1 MPSALEL
8 VVEEQNDFP
17 GAKVLEV
24 GIVLADT
31 ISVGELLDDTMLDD
45 LLEAGI
51 KLTFRNLLW
60 WLSFPEVALSSKMS
74 YNDFVGSINNLEI
87 AMTNSEMYDMFV
99 NATNAYV
106 QTLREIKEMDM
117 IHSISLGGLIDQ
129 LHDEMYE
136 VESELLDYDEGDEEE
151 LDD

>member
-24 GIVLADT
+24 GIGLADT

-60 WLSFPEVALSSKMS
+60 
-74 YNDFVGSINNLEI
+74 
-87 AMTNSEMYDMFV
+87 
-99 NATNAYV
+99 
-106 QTLREIKEMDM
+106 
-117 IHSISLGGLIDQ
+117 
-129 LHDEMYE
+129 
-136 VESELLDYDEGDEEE
+136 
-151 LDD
+151 

>member
-24 GIVLADT
+24 GIELADT

-60 WLSFPEVALSSKMS
+60 
-74 YNDFVGSINNLEI
+74 
-87 AMTNSEMYDMFV
+87 
-99 NATNAYV
+99 
-106 QTLREIKEMDM
+106 
-117 IHSISLGGLIDQ
+117 
-129 LHDEMYE
+129 
-136 VESELLDYDEGDEEE
+136 
-151 LDD
+151 

>member
-60 WLSFPEVALSSKMS
+60 
-74 YNDFVGSINNLEI
+74 
-87 AMTNSEMYDMFV
+87 
-99 NATNAYV
+99 
-106 QTLREIKEMDM
+106 
-117 IHSISLGGLIDQ
+117 
-129 LHDEMYE
+129 
-136 VESELLDYDEGDEEE
+136 
-151 LDD
+151 

>member
-24 GIVLADT
+24 GVELADT
-31 ISVGELLDDTMLDD
+31 ISVGDLLDDTMLDD

-60 WLSFPEVALSSKMS
+60 
-74 YNDFVGSINNLEI
+74 
-87 AMTNSEMYDMFV
+87 
-99 NATNAYV
+99 
-106 QTLREIKEMDM
+106 
-117 IHSISLGGLIDQ
+117 
-129 LHDEMYE
+129 
-136 VESELLDYDEGDEEE
+136 
-151 LDD
+151 